1 MTKQAN
7 QLHTNKTVSVPAS
20 SMESPVSIVVDNT
33 GIVIYAGI
41 ESGLDWARKPDYAL
55 DFDLNKSSTQ
65 IFQENHSLFKS
76 AAVKLRSNPSSTN
89 LLQKM
94 IAEQKYLESCGN
106 LGVINEIF
114 QSLSR
119 LINSVSSDRNKLL
132 KILLEVKKL
141 IESNP

>member
-7 QLHTNKTVSVPAS
+7 QLHPNKTVSVPAS
-20 SMESPVSIVVDNT
+20 STESPVSIAVDNT
-33 GIVIYAGI
+33 GIVIYVGI

-55 DFDLNKSSTQ
+55 DFNLNKSNTQ
-65 IFQENHSLFKS
+65 IFQEKHSLFRS
-76 AAVKLRSNPSSTN
+76 AAEKSRLNPSSTN
-89 LLQKM
+89 LVLKM
-94 IAEQKYLESCGN
+94 LAEQIYLESCGN

-119 LINSVSSDRNKLL
+119 LINSVSSDRDKLL